1 MRNLLTKATVGAIV
15 AGAALTVAACG
26 GTTTTTNTT
35 TNTTTTELG
44 NDVMMD
50 ANAMDMGMDTNM
62 GMNAMP
68 PARWQHH
75 DDDDQH
81 DVDDHEQDVI
91 FRIRRSKRKGRRATG
106 GPFLMRAPGL
116 RAARGGR

>member
-1 MRNLLTKATVGAIV
+1 MRKLLTITMV

-26 GTTTTTNTT
+26 GTATNTTKST

-68 PARWQHH
+68 PAAGNT
-75 DDDDQH
+75 
-81 DVDDHEQDVI
+81 
-91 FRIRRSKRKGRRATG
+91 STTTTNSTTTTTSNK
-106 GPFLMRAPGL
+106 M
-116 RAARGGR
+116 